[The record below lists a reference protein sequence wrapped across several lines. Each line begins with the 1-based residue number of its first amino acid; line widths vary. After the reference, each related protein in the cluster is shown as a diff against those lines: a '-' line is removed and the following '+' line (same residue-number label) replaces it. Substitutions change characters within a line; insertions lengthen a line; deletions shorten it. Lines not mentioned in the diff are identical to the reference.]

1 LEAIDG
7 AFFRYGL
14 VAILLYYGTFKF
26 TMQEAKAIEPMVAN
40 SPPFSW
46 LHAALGTQGISNLM
60 AARSTFGA

>member
-40 SPPFSW
+40 SPAVFS
-46 LHAALGTQGISNLM
+46 APCG
-60 AARSTFGA
+60 ARDARNF